1 MKRLFSLI
9 LVLSLLFGGVAR
21 AGNNFTFVSNFE
33 DKSFFISCSAK
44 GNYEIG
50 GDVYTRT
57 IIDEY
62 KITVGKLKS
71 TKDPSKELLYPKSIT
86 IINTN
91 ANQSD
96 MKKRLH
102 FNLYRTD
109 KLDNTA
115 RIFDIRYNEKI
126 INAIDDRGG
135 PAGIYTNYTMSISL
149 ISGIYKI
156 DYKDIMQSNRND
168 YIQYNAIGKC
178 SGLGSLLSFLSN
190 NPSEKGSGASSGT
203 AFFISRDG
211 YLLTNHHVVNGCSI
225 SKLSYKKK
233 DYDTKLIATDKTLDL
248 ALLKANIRPENYIE
262 FSSSDP
268 KKLQKIFVAGY
279 PLGKGLSD
287 DLKITSGIV
296 SSLKGFKDNSNEIQ
310 VDAAINPGNSGG
322 PIVNE
327 SGELVAIA
335 VSGMSKKLTES
346 INFGIK
352 ADAART
358 FLKTN
363 KVSPS
368 ISRFSFSNNS
378 DKLLKILED
387 STVYTYCNK

>member
-1 MKRLFSLI
+1 M
-9 LVLSLLFGGVAR
+9 
-21 AGNNFTFVSNFE
+21 
-33 DKSFFISCSAK
+33 
-44 GNYEIG
+44 
-50 GDVYTRT
+50 
-57 IIDEY
+57 
-62 KITVGKLKS
+62 
-71 TKDPSKELLYPKSIT
+71 
-86 IINTN
+86 
-91 ANQSD
+91 
-96 MKKRLH
+96 
-102 FNLYRTD
+102 
-109 KLDNTA
+109 
-115 RIFDIRYNEKI
+115 
-126 INAIDDRGG
+126 
-135 PAGIYTNYTMSISL
+135 
-149 ISGIYKI
+149 
-156 DYKDIMQSNRND
+156 
-168 YIQYNAIGKC
+168 
-178 SGLGSLLSFLSN
+178 
-190 NPSEKGSGASSGT
+190 
-203 AFFISRDG
+203 
-211 YLLTNHHVVNGCSI
+211 VNGCSI
-225 SKLSYKKK
+225 SKLSYKNK

-352 ADAART
+352 ADAVRT

>member
-1 MKRLFSLI
+1 MKKLFSLI
-9 LVLSLLFGGVAR
+9 LVLGLLWNSNSFSQIIKLTECYESSKYI
-21 AGNNFTFVSNFE
+21 NFKASKRIKDEVTINLKTRTVRNV
-33 DKSFFISCSAK
+33 FITAD
-44 GNYEIG
+44 GTEIIAPPHTIN
-50 GDVYTRT
+50 DYDETKIYTR
-57 IIDEY
+57 DY
-62 KITVGKLKS
+62 N
-71 TKDPSKELLYPKSIT
+71 DLLEDY
-86 IINTN
+86 
-91 ANQSD
+91 
-96 MKKRLH
+96 
-102 FNLYRTD
+102 FVV
-109 KLDNTA
+109 
-115 RIFDIRYNEKI
+115 
-126 INAIDDRGG
+126 AIDLKLGTVRFFYEKYYTEGSSYKCN
-135 PAGIYTNYTMSISL
+135 IYNTTNS
-149 ISGIYKI
+149 
-156 DYKDIMQSNRND
+156 KDN
-168 YIQYNAIGKC
+168 K
-178 SGLGSLLSFLSN
+178 
-190 NPSEKGSGASSGT
+190 KSSGT
-203 AFFISRDG
+203 AFFITRDG

-225 SKLSYKKK
+225 SKLSYKNK

-368 ISRFSFSNNS
+368 ISRFSFSNDS